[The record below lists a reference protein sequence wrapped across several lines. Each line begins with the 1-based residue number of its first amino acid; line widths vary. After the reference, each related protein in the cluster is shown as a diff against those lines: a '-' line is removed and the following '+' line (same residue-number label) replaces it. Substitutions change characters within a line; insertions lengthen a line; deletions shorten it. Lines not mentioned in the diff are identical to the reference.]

1 MANHLTLNAATRSF
15 GMKTIA
21 GIPFGLA
28 GLTLM
33 TLATDFWEDKPFSAW
48 SEKEARRVL
57 SDSPWSK
64 TVRVP
69 LSDGTTDLQRG
80 KEPPSSL
87 PPASP
92 QPAGG
97 APDLRRNPSS
107 SGGVPGTVGTGDAVG
122 AGNGLWSAP
131 FQVSWYSSSTVRE
144 AIGRLGQLQ
153 GNTSEEQLKAFVQ
166 GPVQDY
172 VVAVSGPLMRP
183 FEESGL
189 ADLKG
194 KTFLISKRNKHKKLE
209 VKEYVSPKDR
219 KDGLALFL
227 FPRTTEGQAQLDIGD
242 EEVQFVSEVSGLKIK
257 TVFKLSRMVVQG
269 KLDI

>member
-1 MANHLTLNAATRSF
+1 
-15 GMKTIA
+15 MKTIA
-21 GIPFGLA
+21 GIPLSLA

-33 TLATDFWEDKPFSAW
+33 ALAGDFWDEKPFTAW

-64 TVRVP
+64 TVQVP
-69 LSDGTTDLQRG
+69 LTDGRTDLEKG
-80 KEPPSSL
+80 KEPPRRI

-92 QPAGG
+92 QPGAGTAG
-97 APDLRRNPSS
+97 DPDLRRTPSS
-107 SGGVPGTVGTGDAVG
+107 SPEVPGAAGGTGEVA

-153 GNTSEEQLKAFVQ
+153 GNVSEEHLNTFVQ
-166 GPVQDY
+166 EPVQDY
-172 VVAVSGPLMRP
+172 VVAISGPLMGP
-183 FEESGL
+183 FEEAGL
-189 ADLKG
+189 AGLKG

-227 FPRTTEGQAQLDIGD
+227 FPRATEGQPELEIGD
-242 EEVQFVSEVSGLKIK
+242 EEVQFVSEVAGLRIK
-257 TVFKLSRMVVQG
+257 TVFKLSKMVVQG